1 MTTSALRAVARSRE
15 GAAGEGSYGD
25 APPVSGARLLGDLA
39 LLSLA
44 QGVGLVLGACTWAAW
59 SWWVLV
65 AVPTF
70 LLALADAGVLES
82 LNGLHPPTSGVQ
94 VRFGEDGSSVSDIE
108 SAGAVGGYWILNVSS
123 HEAAV
128 EWARRCPALPG
139 DVLELRQIQEM
150 DDFPED
156 VQDVVAGYDL

>member
-1 MTTSALRAVARSRE
+1 MQYVMFMIPSVYGSADADEMPSPEMVDAMMTYNQE
-15 GAAGEGSYGD
+15 
-25 APPVSGARLLGDLA
+25 
-39 LLSLA
+39 
-44 QGVGLVLGACTWAAW
+44 
-59 SWWVLV
+59 
-65 AVPTF
+65 
-70 LLALADAGVLES
+70 LADAGVLES
-82 LNGLHPPTSGVQ
+82 LNGLHPPTAGVQ
-94 VRFGEDGSSVSDIE
+94 VRFGADGSSVSEME

-139 DVLELRQIQEM
+139 DVLELRQIQQM

>member
-1 MTTSALRAVARSRE
+1 MPFPEDLDPLLRPWLDEHTPTASDFAQAQKRAARVLSALQR
-15 GAAGEGSYGD
+15 D
-25 APPVSGARLLGDLA
+25 P
-39 LLSLA
+39 
-44 QGVGLVLGACTWAAW
+44 
-59 SWWVLV
+59 
-65 AVPTF
+65 
-70 LLALADAGVLES
+70 DAGVLES

>member
-1 MTTSALRAVARSRE
+1 MQYVMFMIPSVYGSAEADEMPSPEMVDAMMTYNQE
-15 GAAGEGSYGD
+15 
-25 APPVSGARLLGDLA
+25 
-39 LLSLA
+39 
-44 QGVGLVLGACTWAAW
+44 
-59 SWWVLV
+59 
-65 AVPTF
+65 
-70 LLALADAGVLES
+70 LADAGVLES

-128 EWARRCPALPG
+128 
-139 DVLELRQIQEM
+139 VLELRQIQEM